1 MHHAVAAQES
11 GQGAAA
17 RRLVG
22 PIAVA
27 AVAVAGVMAAIG
39 TYVEGNGNGNHSTGD
54 FLAVCAIIAVGA
66 AVVFG
71 WVVPKMLDRASQGI
85 PALVLAV
92 LGLLTVAVFWS
103 GLPPI
108 LAAGGGLLAW
118 AGRDAAH
125 GRGLCRAA
133 LVIAVLAVVADVAV
147 LIGDTTNSI

>member
-1 MHHAVAAQES
+1 MHVVAQES
-11 GQGAAA
+11 DQA
-17 RRLVG
+17 RRAVG

-27 AVAVAGVMAAIG
+27 AIALAVVIAAVG
-39 TYVEGNGNGNHSTGD
+39 TYVDNADGEHGTGE

-71 WVVPKMLDRASQGI
+71 WIVPKLLDRASQGT

-92 LGLLTVAVFWS
+92 LGLLFVAVFWT

-118 AGRDAAH
+118 AGRDAPRGA
-125 GRGLCRAA
+125 GLCRAA
-133 LVIAVLAVVADVAV
+133 LVIAVLAVIADVAV
-147 LIGDTTNSI
+147 LTLDTTGSI

>member
-1 MHHAVAAQES
+1 MHHAVVAQES
-11 GQGAAA
+11 GQAAEA

-27 AVAVAGVMAAIG
+27 AVAVAVVMAAIG
-39 TYVEGNGNGNHSTGD
+39 TYAEGNGSSNHSTGD
-54 FLAVCAIIAVGA
+54 FLVVCAIIAVGA

-71 WVVPKMLDRASQGI
+71 WIVPKMLDRTSQGT

-92 LGLLTVAVFWS
+92 LGLLTVVVFWS

-108 LAAGGGLLAW
+108 FAAGGGLLAW
-118 AGRDAAH
+118 AGRDAVQ

-133 LVIAVLAVVADVAV
+133 LVIAVLAVIADVAV